1 MAAPL
6 MLKAV
11 RDEEFDQEK
20 NAKIKRLIWLQTLI
34 ILSLPYL

>member
-6 MLKAV
+6 MLKTV

-20 NAKIKRLIWLQTLI
+20 KAKIKRLIWLQTLI

>member
-1 MAAPL
+1 MATPL
-6 MLKAV
+6 MLKTI

-20 NAKIKRLIWLQTLI
+20 KAKIKRLIWLQTLI

>member
-1 MAAPL
+1 MATPL
-6 MLKAV
+6 MLKTV

-34 ILSLPYL
+34 ILSLLYS

>member
-6 MLKAV
+6 MLKTI

-20 NAKIKRLIWLQTLI
+20 KAKIKRLIWLQTLI

>member
-1 MAAPL
+1 MATPL
-6 MLKAV
+6 MLKTIW
-11 RDEEFDQEK
+11 DEEFDQEK